1 MNIRFSSLIPEEI
14 SETILCRKAMFRRS
28 FNQEVMYLIENAVA
42 ARDLVDYEN
51 LLLGTK
57 MGKAGVE
64 SPTQRRSLIFE
75 NDFYERLQSRAR
87 MNRRSV
93 NQEVIFL
100 IECGLLM
107 EEARSQEIIRLAQLA
122 SAAPSPAHT
131 GTAEQ

>member
-14 SETILCRKAMFRRS
+14 SEVILKRKAMFRRS

-42 ARDLVDYEN
+42 ARNLVDYEN

-57 MGKAGVE
+57 MNGSVEE

-75 NDFYERLQSRAR
+75 TDFYERLQGRAR

-107 EEARSQEIIRLAQLA
+107 EDTRAQEIIRLAQLA
-122 SAAPSPAHT
+122 SAAQLPGHT
-131 GTAEQ
+131 GTVAQ